1 GTGGTAGASYLRAMV
16 DEVFFPEL
24 WDART
29 ALPERPPVG

>member
-1 GTGGTAGASYLRAMV
+1 MV